1 MHRLYERQDSRDGQA
16 DQDWFEAEAIA
27 HQTRDMER
35 LICSLINIRFNE

>member
-1 MHRLYERQDSRDGQA
+1 MHRLYERQDSRDGHA
-16 DQDWFEAEAIA
+16 VKDWFEAEAIA